1 MNTRHFLRPISQ
13 ASRFMLGPW
22 ANTANASRQ
31 ISNYTGKTFTLN
43 TGAQI
48 PAIGC
53 GTFQDKEQQ
62 EGAVLEALKAGVR
75 LIDTARVYAPRSR
88 YLSSFSTDQGK
99 KAEVANPDYSYDTES
114 FIGTAIQKSS
124 VPRDEIFLTTK
135 LWCNSFHPDDV
146 ESALDDSLRDLQ
158 TDYVDLFMLHYP
170 CTFAR
175 GEDRFPKGEDG
186 LMRMGETTYVDTWK
200 ALQEIMKR
208 TGKIKAIGVS
218 NFSQAEVENLIAAGM
233 PPAVH
238 QMEVHP
244 FLSQKAFTAWH
255 KTRGIH
261 VQQFSPLGNMNSFYR
276 EVSWSNGRANRG
288 RLLDEPVLHELG
300 AKYNKSPAQV
310 ALAWGVNHG
319 RSVIPKSTIP
329 WQIRQNV
336 ESVFVL
342 DQEDMEKI
350 DALNADLRFNTPDE
364 AYRWPLYQGLDGV

>member
-1 MNTRHFLRPISQ
+1 MYTQRLLRPVSQ
-13 ASRFMLGPW
+13 ASRFSLGPW
-22 ANTANASRQ
+22 SRAAIASRQ
-31 ISNYTGKTFTLN
+31 ISNYTGKAFTLN

-75 LIDTARVYAPRSR
+75 LIDTARVKRK
-88 YLSSFSTDQGK
+88 QK
-99 KAEVANPDYSYDTES
+99 VANAEYSYDTEP
-114 FIGTAIQKSS
+114 FIGAAIQKSS
-124 VPRDEIFLTTK
+124 IPRNEIFLTTK
-135 LWCNSFHPDDV
+135 LWCNSFHPEDV
-146 ESALDDSLRDLQ
+146 ESALEDSLRDLQ

-175 GEDRFPKGEDG
+175 GEDRFPKSEDG

-218 NFSQAEVENLIAAGM
+218 NFSQDEVENLIAAGM

-244 FLSQKAFTAWH
+244 FLSQKTFTTWH

-288 RLLDEPVLHELG
+288 RLLDEPVLHEIG
-300 AKYNKSPAQV
+300 AKYNKTPAQV

-342 DQEDMEKI
+342 DLEDVEKI

-364 AYRWPLYQGLDGV
+364 AYRWPLYKGLDGV